1 MPLQTLISNV
11 CKKLSSAVYTCS
23 NKISKCVAIKKILL
37 KITYHFRYFSHFL
50 DYIAWNFRESLWI
63 FLFAAFFLSSLF
75 PFSRFLVLWKFQIY
89 FREYWPFVFIALG
102 QFHIRHGGSLNLNV
116 YKMHACICIL
126 WIKVRFSVK
135 NRTESTFDLVEYC
148 VRISTLLGYFEI
160 KKYLVNIIIE
170 PIERFLL
177 KFY

>member
-1 MPLQTLISNV
+1 M
-11 CKKLSSAVYTCS
+11 CGDKKDSVKNNLPFSLFLPFPWLY
-23 NKISKCVAIKKILL
+23 CVK
-37 KITYHFRYFSHFL
+37 FSRKFM
-50 DYIAWNFRESLWI
+50 NFP
-63 FLFAAFFLSSLF
+63 FCFFFLSPLF

-89 FREYWPFVFIALG
+89 FREYWPFVFISLG